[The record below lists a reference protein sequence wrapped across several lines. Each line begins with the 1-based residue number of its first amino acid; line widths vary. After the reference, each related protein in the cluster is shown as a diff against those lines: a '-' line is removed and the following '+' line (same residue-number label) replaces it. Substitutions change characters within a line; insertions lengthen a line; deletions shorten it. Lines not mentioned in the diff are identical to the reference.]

1 LPAPA
6 RNTYA
11 AGAAVLIAR
20 STHAVLTGANMEPVS
35 FLLNLLVIV
44 LVIWLVWWVMS
55 LIPVPAQVRM
65 ILLAIFVVICVIWLL
80 RFMWWPHAGPV
91 IVAP

>member
-1 LPAPA
+1 
-6 RNTYA
+6 
-11 AGAAVLIAR
+11 
-20 STHAVLTGANMEPVS
+20 MEPVS
-35 FLLNLLVIV
+35 FLLNLLVIA
-44 LVIWLVWWVMS
+44 LVIWLVWWIMS
-55 LIPVPAQVRM
+55 LLPVPAQVRM